1 MHDLLGEHQ
10 ARVVVA
16 ALAAVLLGLVETEE
30 AELAHPPEDRVGEGC
45 LLPLLGVRREL
56 LDDEVADRLAQLFV
70 LLGEDEVLAA
80 GLEVGLDDGL

>member
-1 MHDLLGEHQ
+1 MELILSG
-10 ARVVVA
+10 RT
-16 ALAAVLLGLVETEE
+16 VEAEE
-30 AELAHPPEDRVGEGC
+30 AEFAHAGEDGVGEGA

-56 LDDEVADRLAQLFV
+56 LDDEVVDRLAQLFV